1 MATIARVDLSADVRE
16 LAESRTIGSLATIRR
31 DGRPQLSVVNFAW
44 SAKQCVAR
52 TSTRTSLA
60 KIANLRR
67 DPRVSLMLTSADGW
81 SYAVLEGHAEISP
94 VAEAPDDPTVD
105 QLVELYRAIAG
116 KEHPDWDDYRRAMV
130 RDGRLVLSVVVERAY
145 GLKQH

>member
-1 MATIARVDLSADVRE
+1 MAPTPRIELSADVRE

-31 DGRPQLSVVNFAW
+31 NGRPQLSVVNFAW
-44 SAKQCVAR
+44 SPQQCVAR
-52 TSTRTSLA
+52 TSTRASLA

-67 DPRVSLMLTSADGW
+67 DPRVSLMLTSPDGW

-94 VAEAPDDPTVD
+94 VAEAPDDPTVE
-105 QLVELYRAIAG
+105 QLVELYRAIAD

-130 RDGRLVLSVVVERAY
+130 DDGRLVLSVVVERAY
-145 GLKQH
+145 GLTQG